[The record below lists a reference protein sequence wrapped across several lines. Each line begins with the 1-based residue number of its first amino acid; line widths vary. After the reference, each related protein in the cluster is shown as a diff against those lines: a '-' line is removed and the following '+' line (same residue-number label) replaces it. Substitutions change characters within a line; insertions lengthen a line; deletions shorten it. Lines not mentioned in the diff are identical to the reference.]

1 MRAPLGMKGARVFM
15 GRTGGWGTKGD
26 EGYVTF
32 FSEES
37 NKEPVL

>member
-1 MRAPLGMKGARVFM
+1 MRAPFDLKRTRVFM
-15 GRTGGWGTKGD
+15 GRTGGWGTRGD
-26 EGYVTF
+26 EEYVTF